1 MVPIHFR
8 ALAPAFGA
16 FMLLATT
23 AHSENYELPAD
34 ADLNCEPVMVSEY
47 NHIYNF
53 VTEWVSYNPTDKSK
67 FDEFNSQIRSM
78 TEAELKQELSKVFED
93 MKQRMAIKVRTTDNG
108 LKIKLM
114 NEGGGDVQDFTW
126 IHASLLG
133 LDLLGAQT
141 EDLNISAVSLSYE
154 TQLPSAD
161 SSDAEWNKFGTE
173 AANILIGSISDYPTI
188 RLNVENS
195 DRQKAR
201 LTYYPEGML
210 ANHPDYQPSWSYE
223 CAINSF

>member
-1 MVPIHFR
+1 MTPINFR

-16 FMLLATT
+16 FMMLATA
-23 AHSENYELPAD
+23 AHSEKFELPAD

-47 NHIYNF
+47 DHIYNF
-53 VTEWVSYNPTDKSK
+53 ATESVSYNPTDKSK

-93 MKQRMAIKVRTTDNG
+93 MKQAMAIKVRTTDNG
-108 LKIKLM
+108 LKVKLL
-114 NEGGGDVQDFTW
+114 NEGSGDVQDFTW
-126 IHASLLG
+126 IHTSSLG
-133 LDLLGAQT
+133 LDLLAAET
-141 EDLNISAVSLSYE
+141 ETLNLSARSLSYE

-161 SSDAEWNKFGTE
+161 SSDVEWNNFGTE
-173 AANILIGSISDYPTI
+173 AANILMESISDWPTI

-201 LTYYPEGML
+201 LTFYPNGML
-210 ANHPDYQPSWSYE
+210 SQRPDDLSSWSYE
-223 CAINSF
+223 CKINSF